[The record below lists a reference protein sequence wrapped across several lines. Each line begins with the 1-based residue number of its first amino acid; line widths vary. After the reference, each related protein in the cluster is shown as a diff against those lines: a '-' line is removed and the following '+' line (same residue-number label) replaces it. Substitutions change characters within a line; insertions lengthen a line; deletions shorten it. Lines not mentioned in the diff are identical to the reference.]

1 MSAWRKHRRWLL
13 GQVALWV
20 GLAVVLR
27 VAVVPAE
34 TCPPVDSA
42 AVERAAE
49 AGGDWLARGQRG
61 DGRFL
66 YGYSRDDD
74 EVSSDYNNTRHAGV
88 LGALYALG
96 RVEAADAGL
105 GYVRRHLIS
114 HDGWTAFAPPGESV
128 DVGANSL
135 VVVALMER
143 REATG
148 ERRHDRLARRIGR
161 FLVSQQQADG
171 SILQYWQRF
180 AGRSLPGVY
189 GTFATGEALY
199 AMALL
204 ERAFPGRGWE
214 RSAHRTAEYL
224 ATRRDEVEGGFRQP
238 DHWAAYGLATLSPSG
253 LTASEVTYARWL
265 AGYFGYLIR
274 YESQHEGSALN
285 GLSES
290 GASLGTD
297 GEAAAALWR
306 LAGDDPRLGDLR
318 ARLGE
323 RVACNAGGLVDRQ
336 ADPRG
341 PGRLVRGAWFDDDY
355 TQMDDQQHAI
365 AALLGAREALR

>member
-1 MSAWRKHRRWLL
+1 MTAWYRHRRWLV

-34 TCPPVDSA
+34 TCPPVDAS
-42 AVERAAE
+42 AVERAADA
-49 AGGDWLARGQRG
+49 AGGWLARGQRA
-61 DGRFL
+61 DGRFV
-66 YGYSRDDD
+66 YGYTRDED
-74 EVSSDYNNTRHAGV
+74 EVSHDYNNTRHAGV

-96 RVEAADAGL
+96 RVDAADAGL
-105 GYVRRHLIS
+105 RYVRRHLIS
-114 HDGWTAFAPPGESV
+114 HDGWTAFAPPGQSV

-143 REATG
+143 RKATG
-148 ERRHDRLARRIGR
+148 QRRFDGLARRIGR
-161 FLVSQQQADG
+161 FLVSQQQGDG
-171 SILQYWQRF
+171 RILQYWQRF
-180 AGRSLPGVY
+180 LKRRLPGVY

-204 ERAFPGRGWE
+204 HRAFPAQGWE
-214 RSAHRTAEYL
+214 RPAHRTAEYL

-238 DHWAAYGLATLSPSG
+238 DHWAAYGLATLAPSG
-253 LTASEVTYARWL
+253 LSETEVEYARWL
-265 AGYFGYLIR
+265 AGYFGFLIR

-285 GLSES
+285 RLSES
-290 GASLGTD
+290 AASLGTD

-306 LAGDDPRLGDLR
+306 LAGAEPRLGDLR
-318 ARLGE
+318 GKLAE
-323 RVACNAGGLVDRQ
+323 RVGCNAGTLVERQ
-336 ADPRG
+336 TRPTH
-341 PGRLVRGAWFDDDY
+341 PNRLARGAWFDDGY

-365 AALLGAREALR
+365 AALLGAHEVLR

>member
-1 MSAWRKHRRWLL
+1 V

-34 TCPPVDSA
+34 TCPPADAA
-42 AVERAAE
+42 AVERAAA
-49 AGGDWLARGQRG
+49 AGGDWLARGQHA
-61 DGRFL
+61 DGRFT
-66 YGYSRDDD
+66 YGYSREDG
-74 EVSSDYNNTRHAGV
+74 EVSPDYNDTRHAGV

-105 GYVRRHLIS
+105 GYVRGHLIT
-114 HDGWTAFAPPGESV
+114 HDDWAAFAPPGQSV
-128 DVGANSL
+128 DVGANAL

-148 ERRHDRLARRIGR
+148 EPRYDRLARRIGR
-161 FLVSQQQADG
+161 FLVAQQERDG
-171 SILQYWQRF
+171 AVLQYWQRYLE
-180 AGRSLPGVY
+180 RRLPGVY
-189 GTFATGEALY
+189 GMFATGEAMY

-204 ERAFPGRGWE
+204 HREFPAEGWD
-214 RSAHRTAEYL
+214 RPAHRTAEYI
-224 ATRRDEVEGGFRQP
+224 ATRRDEVEGGLRQP
-238 DHWAAYGLATLSPSG
+238 DHWAAYGLATLAPSG
-253 LTASEVTYARWL
+253 LSATEVSYARWL

-274 YESQHEGSALN
+274 YESQHEGGALN
-285 GLSES
+285 QLSES

-306 LAGDDPRLGDLR
+306 LAGTEPRLGDLR

-323 RVACNAGGLVDRQ
+323 RVGCSAGILVDRQ
-336 ADPRG
+336 ASPRDPD
-341 PGRLVRGAWFDDDY
+341 RLARGAWFDDDY

-365 AALLGAREALR
+365 AALLGAHEVLR